1 MAATSYY
8 WKQCPPGIE
17 EMQVGPFRKL
27 AWLCIPCM
35 LAGRGSTVCVKK
47 DGGGMYPAPTFF
59 PPSMVHIPF
68 HL

>member
-17 EMQVGPFRKL
+17 TQDGPFRKL

-35 LAGRGSTVCVKK
+35 LAGRGSTVCVKM
-47 DGGGMYPAPTFF
+47 DGGGTYPAPTFF
-59 PPSMVHIPF
+59 PPSMVHIPL